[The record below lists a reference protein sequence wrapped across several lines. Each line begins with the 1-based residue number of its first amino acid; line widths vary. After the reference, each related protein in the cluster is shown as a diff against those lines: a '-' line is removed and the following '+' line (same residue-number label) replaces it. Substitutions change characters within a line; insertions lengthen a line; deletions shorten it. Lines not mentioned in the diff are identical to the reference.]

1 MGDVNGTEDNASKFL
16 GFGTKDETT
25 AVYRRIELTGLI
37 GKQFDNKMQIK
48 KDVNSTP
55 TKTMVQKVTNAKNS
69 GDINENI
76 DAMKG
81 IRNYMLASTHS
92 ELLKNE
98 DLVSNMDNY
107 VSTINNPLDTQLLK
121 SGIDEISL
129 TSKSALLASA
139 YVDMLNALE
148 IYGEEFEMDGQIL
161 DTGSLTLEGIIQSLP
176 NVMSENPAI
185 KTALLSSDIEDYYNI
200 VEKSYAQTDEKT
212 AKANVKMI
220 KKIAKLIESS
230 YLNLYN

>member
-1 MGDVNGTEDNASKFL
+1 MPGVVLTVTPKRVGAAFL
-16 GFGTKDETT
+16 
-25 AVYRRIELTGLI
+25 I
-37 GKQFDNKMQIK
+37 
-48 KDVNSTP
+48 
-55 TKTMVQKVTNAKNS
+55 
-69 GDINENI
+69 
-76 DAMKG
+76 
-81 IRNYMLASTHS
+81 
-92 ELLKNE
+92 
-98 DLVSNMDNY
+98 NMDNY
-107 VSTINNPLDTQLLK
+107 VSTINNPLDTQLK
-121 SGIDEISL
+121 QSGIDEISL
-129 TSKSALLASA
+129 KSKSALLASA

-148 IYGEEFEMDGQIL
+148 IYGEEFEIDGQIL